1 MRHESY
7 NELILIIISVVS
19 FMGIDA
25 MRWNE
30 IHVDE
35 SFARKVWWGRV
46 WNWIFEAIAFAMNR
60 RASRTSLWKPG
71 INGAG
76 VVFGTNQMS

>member
-30 IHVDE
+30 IHVGE
-35 SFARKVWWGRV
+35 SFARKVWWGRGRGRV
-46 WNWIFEAIAFAMNR
+46 WNWIFEVRF
-60 RASRTSLWKPG
+60 RARCALKKKSGNKGCGLNELR
-71 INGAG
+71 
-76 VVFGTNQMS
+76 